1 MANAHGQ
8 MVSIPPVS
16 AQFSEADE
24 MTEEDGCWTELQLA
38 AKDGDIA
45 KARALIDS
53 GVDINAPA
61 SGYYGN
67 TALQAACLFGN
78 EDVARLLIE
87 RGADVNAPGG
97 NNGMNIPRNMKIS
110 LLFSRVPFSWPIRSK
125 LSDRIPF

>member
-1 MANAHGQ
+1 
-8 MVSIPPVS
+8 
-16 AQFSEADE
+16 

-53 GVDINAPA
+53 DVDINAPA

-97 NNGMNIPRNMKIS
+97 NNGMNIP
-110 LLFSRVPFSWPIRSK
+110 
-125 LSDRIPF
+125 